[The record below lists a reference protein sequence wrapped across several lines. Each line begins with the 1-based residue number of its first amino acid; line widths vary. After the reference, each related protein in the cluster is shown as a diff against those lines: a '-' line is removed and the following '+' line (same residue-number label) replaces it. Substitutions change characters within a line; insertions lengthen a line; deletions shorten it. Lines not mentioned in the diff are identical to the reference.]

1 MTKKGENVINFK
13 VKESCGIFGIYAPGE
28 DISRLIYFGLYAL
41 QHRGQESAGI
51 SVSSKRDIIVYKD
64 MGLVNQVFD
73 ERILSVLKGEIGI
86 GHVRYSTTG
95 SSVIRNAQPIVI
107 EGKKHK
113 IALVHNGNLVNAEE
127 LRKKLLQNEI
137 NLISTTDSEVIAHYI
152 ANSTQDKIEDAI
164 LESLPKFRG
173 AYSLLILTN
182 KELIAIRDPY
192 GIRPL
197 SIGKLNSFY
206 VVASETC
213 ALNTVGADYVREV
226 QPGEVVIIDE
236 NGIHSLIA
244 IPSKR
249 KSICV
254 FEFIY
259 FARPDSYIYGKNLHL
274 CRKRM
279 GQILAK
285 ENPTVGDMVI
295 PLPDSGIPAAIGY
308 AEKSKIPFGEGIIKN
323 RYISRTFIQPD
334 QRMREL
340 DVKMKL
346 NPLKEN
352 LKGKKIILVD
362 DSIVR
367 GTTSQKLVKLLK
379 ESGAKE
385 VHVRVSSPPIRYPC
399 FYGIDMATHQELIAS
414 SHPVEEIRE
423 ILGADSLYY
432 LSIEGLIEAIDL
444 QKEYFCLACFNDDY
458 PIKIPKQLEFS
469 KFAFEKT
476 QTPIIMKR

>member
-1 MTKKGENVINFK
+1 M
-13 VKESCGIFGIYAPGE
+13 KEACGIFGIYAPGE

-51 SVSSKRDIIVYKD
+51 SVSSGRDIIVYKD

-73 ERILSVLKGEIGI
+73 EKILSILKGEIGI

-95 SSVIRNAQPIVI
+95 SSIPQNAQPIVVK
-107 EGKKHK
+107 GKKHK
-113 IALVHNGNLVNAEE
+113 IAIAHNGNLVNSEE
-127 LRKKLLQNEI
+127 LRKKLTHSEI
-137 NLISTTDSEVIAHYI
+137 SFTSTTDSEIIAHYI
-152 ANSTQDKIEDAI
+152 ANSSQEKIEDAI

-182 KELIAIRDPY
+182 KELIAVRDPY

-213 ALNTVGADYVREV
+213 ALNTIGADYLREV
-226 QPGEVVIIDE
+226 QPGEIVIIDE
-236 NGIHSLIA
+236 NGLRSMVG

-274 CRKRM
+274 CRRRM
-279 GQILAK
+279 GQLLAEESPAK
-285 ENPTVGDMVI
+285 GDIVI

-323 RYISRTFIQPD
+323 RYILRTFIQPD

-340 DVKMKL
+340 DVRMKL

-352 LKGKKIILVD
+352 LKNKRVILVD

-367 GTTSQKLVKLLK
+367 GTTSKKLVRLLK

-385 VHVRVSSPPIRYPC
+385 VHVRVSSPPIKYPC
-399 FYGIDMATHQELIAS
+399 YYGIDMATYQELIAS
-414 SHPVEEIRE
+414 SHTVEEIRE
-423 ILGADSLYY
+423 ILDADSLYY
-432 LSIEGLIEAIDL
+432 LTIEGLISAIDL
-444 QKEYFCLACFNDDY
+444 PKEYFCLACFNDDY

-469 KFAFEKT
+469 KFAFEKET
-476 QTPIIMKR
+476 IPQIVKR

>member
-1 MTKKGENVINFK
+1 MVLSLLI
-13 VKESCGIFGIYAPGE
+13 VKEACGIFGIYAPGE

-51 SVSSKRDIIVYKD
+51 SVSSGRDIILYKD

-73 ERILSVLKGEIGI
+73 EKILGILKGEIGI

-95 SSVIRNAQPIVI
+95 SSVPRNAQPLLV

-113 IALVHNGNLVNAEE
+113 IALAHNGNLINSEE
-127 LRKKLLQNEI
+127 LRKKLLQNEV
-137 NLISTTDSEVIAHYI
+137 NLVSTTDSEIIAYYI
-152 ANSTQDKIEDAI
+152 ANSSQDKIEDAI
-164 LESLPKFRG
+164 LESLPKFKG
-173 AYSLLILTN
+173 AYSILILTC

-206 VVASETC
+206 VFASETC
-213 ALNTVGADYVREV
+213 ALNTVGADYLREV
-226 QPGEVVIIDE
+226 QPGEVVIVDE
-236 NGIHSLIA
+236 NGLRSIIA
-244 IPSKR
+244 LPSKR
-249 KSICV
+249 KAICI

-274 CRKRM
+274 CRRRM
-279 GQILAK
+279 GQILAEEK
-285 ENPTVGDMVI
+285 RTTGDIVI

-323 RYISRTFIQPD
+323 RYILRTFIQPD

-352 LKGKKIILVD
+352 LKNKRVILVD

-367 GTTSQKLVKLLK
+367 GTTSKKLVKLLK

-385 VHVRVSSPPIRYPC
+385 VHVRVSSPPIKYPC
-399 FYGIDMATHQELIAS
+399 YYGIDMATHQELIAS
-414 SHPVEEIRE
+414 SHTVEEIKE
-423 ILGADSLYY
+423 ILEADSLYY
-432 LSIEGLIEAIDL
+432 LTIEGLISAVEL
-444 QKEYFCLACFNDDY
+444 PKEYFCLACFNDDY

-476 QTPIIMKR
+476 STPTIMKR